1 MVVNEKKK
9 EQKGQKAKTRQT
21 REKKKDGACGELNI
35 IGYTSEA
42 LGEVIHQL
50 IIQQKLKNNL

>member
-21 REKKKDGACGELNI
+21 EKKQDGACGELNI

>member
-21 REKKKDGACGELNI
+21 EKKKDGACGELNI

>member
-21 REKKKDGACGELNI
+21 REKKNDGACGELNI